1 MSAIYVE
8 GGKVHLGDG
17 AVRELPTGFTNF
29 ESRRDEYSYDL
40 PATYGRTTHYVHAA
54 LHGFQLLEV
63 TKDPHCDLL
72 VAADKLSISS
82 ASKSKSFARRI
93 AFVWQLAERIVVC
106 LRLPDTGPH
115 PPLRGPVINNPIHCL
130 NKRTETVWTL
140 DGSYYAIGDGRNQ
153 TQIFAMRDLA
163 MDTIDVASGR
173 VLESRSDR

>member
-8 GGKVHLGDG
+8 GGKVHLDDG
-17 AVRELPTGFTNF
+17 TVRELPTGFTNF
-29 ESRRDEYSYDL
+29 ESRGDEYSYDL
-40 PATYGRTTHYVHAA
+40 PATYGRTAHYVHAA
-54 LHGFQLLEV
+54 YGFRLLVV

-72 VAADKLSISS
+72 VATDKMSIRS

-93 AFVWQLAERIVVC
+93 SHVWQLAERIVVC
-106 LRLPDTGPH
+106 LRSPDIGPH

-153 TQIFAMRDLA
+153 TQIIAMRESA
-163 MDTIDVASGR
+163 IDTIDVASGR
-173 VLESRSDR
+173 VLESEFDR